1 MLIGKQSFRNMEG
14 IEQLKD
20 IPSTRSRRPLHSV
33 RMRSVTLLLFTIFF
47 LFSVAC
53 QGEQGTDTTTVL
65 IEGLGLTEQEV
76 IDSWVYAIAR
86 YLVIRQEHIDLSEEG
101 IDYNVI
107 KFNELGKADF
117 VNPNLDVAYL
127 EAWLGVDGQSPVI
140 LDIPRIEGRYY
151 TVQIMDEW
159 GDILYNINER
169 NFPMYPH
176 GRYSLCLKGSD
187 PLLPADALRLDLPS
201 QKAKMVARIE
211 RGGDDEGAVRLQRE
225 FKITT
230 PREPNIAPAVVIP
243 MFSNANLLTVDA
255 FDQPMLNA
263 VLSSAPDS
271 MSVAPEMQEKAR
283 AIAGFIA
290 KDEANRAII
299 ENIIAQNAVPSVA
312 QYLRSSG
319 DAWGG
324 WLATTGKPT
333 GFGDDFRFRA
343 AVNYAGIWWNNN
355 KEAVYYIGQTDSSG
369 NTLNG
374 DNVYVLHFMEEELPQ
389 RHVNAFWS
397 LTLLSL
403 PDYRVVPNIL
413 DRYHFN
419 NLSDLSYEPDGSL
432 KLYVAAVP
440 PGDAPTTNWLPAP
453 KDRSFTLTLRM
464 YAPKEEVIS
473 GEYYAP
479 PIEKS
484 L

>member
-1 MLIGKQSFRNMEG
+1 MEDT
-14 IEQLKD
+14 EQLKD
-20 IPSTRSRRPLHSV
+20 IPSTHSRRPLHSV
-33 RMRSVTLLLFTIFF
+33 GMRSATLLLLTILL
-47 LFSVAC
+47 LFAVAC
-53 QGEQGTDTTTVL
+53 QREHGTDTTTVF
-65 IEGLGLTEQEV
+65 IEGLGLNEQEV

-127 EAWLGVDGQSPVI
+127 EAWLGVDDQTPVI
-140 LDIPRIEGRYY
+140 LEIPRIEGRYY

-159 GDILYNINER
+159 GDILYNINVR
-169 NFPMYPH
+169 NFPMHPY
-176 GRYSLCLKGSD
+176 GRYSLCLKGSA
-187 PLLPADALRLDLPS
+187 PLIPADALRLDLPS

-243 MFSNANLLTVDA
+243 MFSNADLITVEA

-263 VLSSAPDS
+263 VLSSAPDA
-271 MSVAPEMQEKAR
+271 MSVAPVMQEKAR
-283 AIAGFIA
+283 AIADFIA
-290 KDEANRAII
+290 KDAANQAII
-299 ENIIAQNAVPSVA
+299 KKIIAQNAVPSVI
-312 QYLRSSG
+312 QYLHSSG
-319 DAWGG
+319 DNRGG
-324 WLATTGKPT
+324 WISTTGRPK

-355 KEAVYYIGQTDSSG
+355 QEAVYYIGQTDSSG

-374 DNVYVLHFMEEELPQ
+374 DNVYVLHIREQDLPQ
-389 RHVNAFWS
+389 KHVNAFWS

-403 PDYRVVPNIL
+403 PDYRVVPNAL

-419 NLSDLSYEPDGSL
+419 NLSELTYEPDGSL

-440 PGDAPTTNWLPAP
+440 PGDAPAMNWLPAP
-453 KDRSFTLTLRM
+453 KGRSFTLTLRM

-473 GEYYAP
+473 GVYYAP